1 MQKSPQK
8 GKAKVNEQPS
18 IAMNQLHDLVALI
31 FIFTLGKGIM
41 VAKGR
46 DMVALKAAANNM

>member
-1 MQKSPQK
+1 
-8 GKAKVNEQPS
+8 
-18 IAMNQLHDLVALI
+18 MNQLHDLVALI